1 MCARAKRKGEIDKDP
16 LCYFFLNLK
25 EGEKSMSNIKGVH
38 EEHKRS
44 ALKTISWRIIATSTT
59 MFLVYVFTGQLELTA
74 GVGIGD
80 AGLKV
85 IFYFLHE
92 RGWNRIT
99 FGRSLGGT
107 VKSAMRSPPVTALP
121 SDTVSSIVQKLITF
135 DIGAVI
141 VTDGNKHYGL
151 ITERDILKRV
161 LRTNKDP
168 TKTFARDIMS
178 SPLTTVE
185 YNKSL
190 THALKIVHD
199 KRIRR
204 LVATQK
210 GKVVGILTERRILEA
225 LI

>member
-1 MCARAKRKGEIDKDP
+1 M
-16 LCYFFLNLK
+16 Y
-25 EGEKSMSNIKGVH
+25 

-59 MFLVYVFTGQLELTA
+59 MFLVYIFTGQLELTA

-80 AGLKV
+80 VVLKMV
-85 IFYFLHE
+85 FYFLHE
-92 RGWNRIT
+92 RVWNRIT
-99 FGRSLGGT
+99 FGRTFGGT
-107 VKSAMRSPPVTALP
+107 LESAVRSPPVTSLN
-121 SDTVSSIVQKLITF
+121 SDTVSSILQKMVAS

-141 VTDGNKHYGL
+141 VADGDKPAGI

-178 SPLTTVE
+178 SPLITVE

-190 THALKIVHD
+190 THALKIMRD
-199 KRIRR
+199 KQIRR
-204 LVATQK
+204 LAVTQE
-210 GKVVGILTERRILEA
+210 GKVIGIVTQRRILAA
-225 LI
+225 LV